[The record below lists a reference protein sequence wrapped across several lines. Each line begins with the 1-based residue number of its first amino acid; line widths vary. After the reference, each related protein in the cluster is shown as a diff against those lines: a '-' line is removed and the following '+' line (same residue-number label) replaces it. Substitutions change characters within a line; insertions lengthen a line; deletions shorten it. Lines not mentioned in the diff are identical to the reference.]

1 MNWHEVIDER
11 SYEMDQAVAD
21 VLKRDPG
28 KLDVVVAWIDRWLAD
43 PDFSTQSKEG
53 LAEWL
58 ELIKSRGLAGVLEA
72 LRDRSEEGRRMRQNS
87 PFAVI
92 MPQAMEAGKD
102 YTLTVKYAGNDALR
116 DAGGGNFILVPRSE
130 WGTSSS
136 GRAAISVRHSWWR

>member
-1 MNWHEVIDER
+1 
-11 SYEMDQAVAD
+11 MDQAVAD

-92 MPQAMEAGKD
+92 MPQDER
-102 YTLTVKYAGNDALR
+102 LRILRKYEALR
-116 DAGGGNFILVPRSE
+116 PGTHPAGV
-130 WGTSSS
+130 
-136 GRAAISVRHSWWR
+136 